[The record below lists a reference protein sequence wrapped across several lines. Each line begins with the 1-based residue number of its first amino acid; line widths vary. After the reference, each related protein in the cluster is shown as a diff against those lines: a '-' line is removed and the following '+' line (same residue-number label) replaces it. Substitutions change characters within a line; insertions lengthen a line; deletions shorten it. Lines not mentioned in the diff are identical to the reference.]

1 MSAGQPAEP
10 RVGMS
15 TTRSIA
21 RVARARSA
29 GQPCSAPRRRGAWSG
44 DAAAPQSRFVPW
56 YSQLSDVPEEM
67 LTRVSQEKLP
77 WIKRFVEEGSP
88 WGGLRTYAQAYAAAM
103 SITPE
108 EIPPYTTLNTW
119 AHRYRE
125 FGLLGLVDRVRVTT
139 GQLKVVSPEQEKLI
153 EVALFGGKSSYA
165 SITRLLASRAEVGEC
180 PSYGTVR
187 RVAQQ
192 MEARDPHLAA
202 IARHGLLWWRNNHRL
217 ALTNGALPGGYRLA
231 VDSTV
236 ADVWVRVRDLSR
248 LEGWKPMR
256 PVLTVIEDVGTRMLV
271 SFNLSLVAIDSGIIT
286 GTFLRACNQAVQDEV
301 HPGLISPGIPFEVST
316 DQGSENRG
324 QFRRLLARLG
334 VQLVGQRENH
344 PEAHGHIERL
354 IGTVT
359 ASLFR
364 SLPGYSATQRP
375 FNPYAPAESDGKR
388 RVTSLKYDPYRLELP
403 LSALLTI
410 DELEERLLAWATTY
424 NQTPH
429 GGLPAESAGLQQ
441 MIRAALRVR
450 GIDEADV
457 MSQKPLPAL
466 DPQTSK
472 EVMGAMLAPEAESL
486 RSIRP
491 PRRVPGQKKVLFS
504 PRRLFALTQ
513 VVREDV
519 DGAEIDLWL
528 SEEPL
533 ETVHKQGIMVGHE
546 WFWAP
551 ELLLLAGTRADG
563 MLRPELVIRY
573 DRSRFARGVLDE
585 VRVFERTRETYT
597 LICVARPRDESTVG
611 MDRDRFFAARDAH
624 VRGLVARRG
633 ALEANYITLMAGAQA
648 EDELLRQTEARR
660 KFRETHPARARVAVP
675 IDGTPA
681 PAAKRSLG
689 AALRARRGKREA
701 GTARRGLT
709 PVCSNPGGSAPV
721 SLGEKLREH
730 GTVPLVPRSPAP
742 TTLGAALRREIE
754 SRQD

>member
-1 MSAGQPAEP
+1 ME
-10 RVGMS
+10 
-15 TTRSIA
+15 
-21 RVARARSA
+21 
-29 GQPCSAPRRRGAWSG
+29 
-44 DAAAPQSRFVPW
+44 PQSRFVPW
-56 YSQLSDVPEEM
+56 YSQLSDVPPEM

-88 WGGLRTYAQAYAAAM
+88 WGGLRRYAEAYAGAM
-103 SITPE
+103 SISRE
-108 EIPPYTTLNTW
+108 EIPPYSTLNTW

-125 FGLLGLVDRVRVTT
+125 YGLLGLVDRVRVTT
-139 GQLKVVSPEQEKLI
+139 GQLKVVSPEQEKMI

-187 RVAQQ
+187 RVARQ

-248 LEGWKPMR
+248 PEGWKPMR
-256 PVLTVIEDVGTRMLV
+256 PVLTVIADVGTRMLV

-286 GTFLRACNQAVQDEV
+286 GTFLRACNQDVQDEV

-324 QFRRLLARLG
+324 QFRQVLARLG
-334 VQLVGQRENH
+334 VQLVNERENE

-359 ASLFR
+359 MSLFR

-403 LSALLTI
+403 VSALLTI

-450 GIDEADV
+450 GIDE
-457 MSQKPLPAL
+457 SQIAAGESSGTVAGTAPA
-466 DPQTSK
+466 SGA
-472 EVMGAMLAPEAESL
+472 VAAMLAPEADSPHT
-486 RSIRP
+486 IRP

-504 PRRLFALTQ
+504 PQRLFALTH

-551 ELLLLAGTRADG
+551 ELLPLAGTRADG
-563 MLRPELVIRY
+563 MLRPELVVRY
-573 DRSRFARGVLDE
+573 DRSRLARGVLDE
-585 VRVFERTRETYT
+585 VRVFERSRETYT
-597 LICVARPRDESTVG
+597 LICVARPRDEITVRI
-611 MDRDRFFAARDAH
+611 DRDRFFAARDEH
-624 VRGLVARRG
+624 LRGLVARRG
-633 ALEANYITLMAGAQA
+633 ALESEYVTLIAGAQA
-648 EDELLRQTEARR
+648 EDELLRRTEARR
-660 KFRETHPARARVAVP
+660 KYRQTHPARARVAVP
-675 IDGTPA
+675 IDGTPE
-681 PAAKRSLG
+681 PRAKRSLG
-689 AALRARRGKREA
+689 SVLRARGTRMGRGS
-701 GTARRGLT
+701 AR
-709 PVCSNPGGSAPV
+709 PVGNRACSGGECAPV
-721 SLGEKLREH
+721 SLGEKLREN
-730 GTVPLVPRSPAP
+730 GSVPPVPPVPQSPSR
-742 TTLGAALRREIE
+742 TTLGAALRRGSEALK
-754 SRQD
+754 D